1 MKRKVI
7 LVLGMHRSG
16 TSALTR
22 TLSFLGCDLPQNL
35 VPETPDNPTGHWEPN
50 ILMNFNNEILN
61 SAGSNWDDWL
71 EFNQNWYNSPNY
83 EYFFESAPEI
93 LSKEY
98 QDSPLFL
105 LKDPRNCRLTRFWFN
120 VFDQQEIETLAVLPL
135 RNPLEVAASLETRD
149 GIHRDHA
156 MLLWLRHVLDAE
168 RGSRGRRRFFATY
181 EELLQ
186 NWSLLA
192 ERMQDAFD
200 ITWPKSIANAA
211 QNMAGFL
218 SADNRHHVRSTHMLT
233 ADPTASQWV
242 RNVYHIMAKWA
253 HDGENISDHPT
264 LDRIRDE
271 FNAAGP
277 AFSQLVRDIGSARQ
291 TELALRAQ
299 LAAEQEELSHA
310 RESHISVSEQQ
321 TEQLAHHVAH
331 AQQLQEQYDALA
343 NDLAQQRAHEE
354 ALAAALSQEQAERS
368 SLDELLAQR
377 DAACAALTQQLV
389 ESQADAAAQREALAA
404 ALSQEQAER
413 SSLDE
418 LLAQRDAA
426 CAALTQQ
433 LVESQADA
441 AAQREAL
448 TIALARE
455 QGVRDELAQIV
466 LQRDETLQSLAD
478 ERTASEASLTAENQR
493 LHQQI
498 LQQAS
503 LQNQLEQERSD
514 LAHELREM
522 KQSLEETKTALAIR
536 QHDLA
541 TARSMLRQREEE
553 IHQTLSNFEK
563 MEKQN
568 VAARDAADQQLKTSQ
583 AKLKA
588 ADEWVFRLAGDRK
601 LAEDQAAMALK
612 RVAMAEKASADL
624 AAQIIN
630 LEQENLSERQKWNR
644 QREEMD
650 RATQA
655 QAALLDQE
663 RAEVQRWQT
672 ARADAVKQVEA
683 LTQSLDEKGAETDR
697 ALAQIAHLRAQSVRQ
712 RKNAEQLSERLSRM
726 EVEAKSMTDRALWLQ
741 QVNAVVTGYPQ
752 WWGLLPRTV
761 QDKWRHQRL
770 RRRGLFDAEA
780 YLSRYP
786 DVVSSGMS
794 PLRHYIL
801 HGMAENRT
809 I

>member
-1 MKRKVI
+1 MQRKVI

-61 SAGSNWDDWL
+61 SAGSSWDDWL
-71 EFNQNWYNSPNY
+71 QFNPNWYNSPNY
-83 EYFFESAPEI
+83 EYFFERSPEI

-98 QDSPLFL
+98 QESPLFL

-120 VFDQQEIETLAVLPL
+120 VFDQEEIETLVVLPL

-168 RGSRGRRRFFATY
+168 WGSRGRRRFFATY

-200 ITWPKSIANAA
+200 ITWPKSIAYAA
-211 QNMAGFL
+211 QNMASFL
-218 SADNRHHVRSTHMLT
+218 SADNRHHVRSTHMLA

-242 RNVYHIMAKWA
+242 RDVYHIMAKWA
-253 HDGENISDHPT
+253 HEGEDLSDHPT
-264 LDRIRDE
+264 LDRIRDQ

-277 AFSQLVRDIGSARQ
+277 TFAQLIRDIGSARQ

-310 RESHISVSEQQ
+310 REDHISVSGQQ
-321 TEQLAHHVAH
+321 TEQLAHHIAH
-331 AQQLQEQYDALA
+331 AQQLQEQHDALA
-343 NDLAQQRAHEE
+343 NDLAQQRAHGE

-368 SLDELLAQR
+368 SHDQLLAQR
-377 DAACAALTQQLV
+377 DAAYAALTQQLV
-389 ESQADAAAQREALAA
+389 ESQAD
-404 ALSQEQAER
+404 
-413 SSLDE
+413 
-418 LLAQRDAA
+418 
-426 CAALTQQ
+426 T
-433 LVESQADA
+433 

-448 TIALARE
+448 TVALARE

-466 LQRDETLQSLAD
+466 LQRDETLQTLAD

-493 LHQQI
+493 LNQQI

-503 LQNQLEQERSD
+503 LQNQLERERTD

-522 KQSLEETKTALAIR
+522 KQSVEETKAALAIR

-541 TARSMLRQREEE
+541 TAHSMLRQREEE

-563 MEKQN
+563 MERESA
-568 VAARDAADQQLKTSQ
+568 AARDAADQQLKATQ

-624 AAQIIN
+624 TAQVIN
-630 LEQENLSERQKWNR
+630 LEQENLSEHQKWDR

-650 RATQA
+650 RAAQA

-663 RAEVQRWQT
+663 RAEVQRWRT
-672 ARADAVKQVEA
+672 ARADAVAQVEA
-683 LTQSLDEKGAETDR
+683 LTQSLDEKGAEADR
-697 ALAQIAHLRAQSVRQ
+697 ALTQIAHLKTQAVRQ

-726 EVEAKSMTDRALWLQ
+726 EVEAKSMTDRAQWLQ
-741 QVNAVVTGYPQ
+741 QVNAVVTGYPW

>member
-343 NDLAQQRAHEE
+343 NDLAQQRAHE
-354 ALAAALSQEQAERS
+354 
-368 SLDELLAQR
+368 
-377 DAACAALTQQLV
+377 
-389 ESQADAAAQREALAA
+389 EALAA